1 MKQIQINKVPIEP
14 LIELLIQI
22 QESGIEFVDIVLKQG
37 KDNQDTLGILVR
49 EEYIDIG
56 NNDDNIDIN
65 QTIGL

>member
-1 MKQIQINKVPIEP
+1 MKQVQINKVPIEP

-37 KDNQDTLGILVR
+37 EDNQDTLGILVR

-56 NNDDNIDIN
+56 NNDNNIDIN